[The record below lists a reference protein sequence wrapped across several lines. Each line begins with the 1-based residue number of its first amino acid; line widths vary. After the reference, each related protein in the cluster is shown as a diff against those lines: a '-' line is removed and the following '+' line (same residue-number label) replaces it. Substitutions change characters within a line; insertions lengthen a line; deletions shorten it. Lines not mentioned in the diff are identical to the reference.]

1 MAAPRLQGRRLVLGV
16 CGSIAAY
23 KAVSLLRRLQ
33 AEGAEVRVG
42 LTASATKFVT
52 PLTFETLSRHK
63 IATDLFAPHEE
74 MLHLTWGEEA
84 EAIVIAP
91 CTANFL
97 AKAALGLADDLLSTM
112 LLAARCPL
120 ILAPAMDGGMW
131 DHPAVQAN
139 VSTLRARGVD
149 ILDPEEGPL
158 ASGRIGRGRLPSEE
172 ALVEAVVARLVP
184 RHDLRDARVLIS
196 AGPTQEPVDPVRFL
210 SNRSSGKMGYALA
223 EAAKARGAHVA
234 LVTGPTALTPPR
246 GVEVIPVT
254 TAEDMHKA
262 LSAKLPWAT
271 LVVMAAAV
279 ADYRPA
285 KPASQK
291 LKKAVDALSRLELEP
306 TPDILISLSRLRT
319 HQCMIGFSAE
329 TQDLVNQATAKL
341 QSKQLDL
348 IVANNVLDPGAGFGS
363 DTNKVTMIDRTGRVT
378 DLPLMPKRAVADR
391 ILDAALAL
399 MSTPSRPDQE

>member
-33 AEGAEVRVG
+33 AEGADVRVG

-63 IATDLFAPHEE
+63 TATDLFMPREE

-84 EAIVIAP
+84 ELIVIAP

-97 AKAALGLADDLLSTM
+97 AKAALGLGDDLLSTM

-131 DHPAVQAN
+131 DHPTVQAHTA
-139 VSTLRARGVD
+139 TLRARGVD

-158 ASGRIGRGRLPSEE
+158 ASGRIGRGRLTSEE
-172 ALVEAVVARLVP
+172 TIIGAVVSRLVP
-184 RHDLRDARVLIS
+184 RQDLCGARVLIS

-223 EAAKARGAHVA
+223 EAAKVRGAHVA
-234 LVTGPTALTPPR
+234 LVTGPTALAPPP
-246 GVEVIPVT
+246 GIDVIAVT
-254 TAEDMHKA
+254 TAEEMHKA
-262 LSAKLPWAT
+262 LSAHLPWAT
-271 LVVMAAAV
+271 IVVMAAAV
-279 ADYRPA
+279 ADYRPM

-291 LKKAVDALSRLELEP
+291 LKKATGALSHLELEP

-319 HQCMIGFSAE
+319 HQCMVGFSAE
-329 TQDLVNQATAKL
+329 TQDLLNQATAKL
-341 QSKQLDL
+341 HSKHLDL
-348 IVANNVLDPGAGFGS
+348 IVANNIQEPGAGFGS

-391 ILDAALAL
+391 ILDSVLAL
-399 MSTPSRPDQE
+399 MSGPSRPGNI

>member
-33 AEGAEVRVG
+33 VEGADVRVG
-42 LTASATKFVT
+42 LTASAAKFVT
-52 PLTFETLSRHK
+52 PLTFETLSRNK
-63 IATDLFAPHEE
+63 TATGLFMPDEE

-97 AKAALGLADDLLSTM
+97 AKAALGLGDDLLSTM

-131 DHPAVQAN
+131 DHPAVQAHTA
-139 VSTLRARGVD
+139 TLRARGVD
-149 ILDPEEGPL
+149 ILDPEEGLL
-158 ASGRIGRGRLPSEE
+158 ASGRRGRGRLPSEE
-172 ALVEAVVARLVP
+172 AIIEAVVSRLVP
-184 RHDLRDARVLIS
+184 RQDLRDARVLIS

-210 SNRSSGKMGYALA
+210 SNRSSGRMGYALA
-223 EAAKARGAHVA
+223 EAAQVRGAHVA
-234 LVTGPTALTPPR
+234 LVTGPTALAPPP
-246 GVEVIPVT
+246 GVDVIPVT

-262 LSAKLPWAT
+262 LSAQLPWAT

-291 LKKAVDALSRLELEP
+291 LKKATGALSHLELEP

-319 HQCMIGFSAE
+319 HQCMVGFSAE

-341 QSKQLDL
+341 RSKHLDL
-348 IVANNVLDPGAGFGS
+348 IVANNVLEPEAGFGS

-391 ILDAALAL
+391 ILDVALAL
-399 MSTPSRPDQE
+399 MPAPSRPGNK